1 MKRVKRLLAACLALA
16 ALLPLGAQELSQQ
29 QQDLMQL
36 QKFAQIYRYL
46 TNAYVDEVDT
56 APVIEGAITG
66 MLERLD
72 PHSAYIPAEEMKSV
86 RESFDGE
93 FSGIGVEFNVLRDT
107 VIVVNTIAGGPAERV
122 GVRPNDRIVRIDTLD
137 AVGMTRADVPKYLR
151 GATGTKV
158 AIDVVRHGTPGRLH
172 FVIVRDRIPLN
183 TVDAAYRVA
192 DGVGYIRVNRFG
204 NTTMPEFREAYRKLG
219 RPAGLILDLQGNGGG
234 LLEQAIEMAGFFLP
248 RGAVVVS
255 TEGRTV
261 PSVSY
266 ETQSPGEDMKGRLVV
281 LVDET
286 SASASEIVAGG
297 HAGLGPRHRGR
308 SPELRQ
314 GPRAAAGRPA
324 RRFGRAHHRGPLPY
338 PFGAGHPAPLRAGQA
353 ARVLS
358 GPPAALRR
366 PHARF
371 ARRRGAR
378 VPDPPHGTEG
388 LRRWRHPSR
397 RDRGSRY
404 GRLLELLRR
413 TGPPGCDGRFRE
425 RVARPL
431 ARLAVAALP
440 CFLRTSPPASR
451 SPTECS
457 TN

>member
-29 QQDLMQL
+29 QQDLLQL

-158 AIDVVRHGTPGRLH
+158 AIDVVRHGTPGWLH

-192 DGVGYIRVNRFG
+192 DGVGYIKVNRFG
-204 NTTMPEFREAYRKLG
+204 NTTMSEFREAYRKLG
-219 RPAGLILDLQGNGGG
+219 RPEGLILDLQGNGGG

-248 RGAVVVS
+248 RAPWS
-255 TEGRTV
+255 SR
-261 PSVSY
+261 
-266 ETQSPGEDMKGRLVV
+266 
-281 LVDET
+281 
-286 SASASEIVAGG
+286 
-297 HAGLGPRHRGR
+297 PRD
-308 SPELRQ
+308 
-314 GPRAAAGRPA
+314 A
-324 RRFGRAHHRGPLPY
+324 
-338 PFGAGHPAPLRAGQA
+338 PFR
-353 ARVLS
+353 
-358 GPPAALRR
+358 
-366 PHARF
+366 
-371 ARRRGAR
+371 
-378 VPDPPHGTEG
+378 
-388 LRRWRHPSR
+388 
-397 RDRGSRY
+397 
-404 GRLLELLRR
+404 
-413 TGPPGCDGRFRE
+413 
-425 RVARPL
+425 
-431 ARLAVAALP
+431 
-440 CFLRTSPPASR
+440 R
-451 SPTECS
+451 SPTRRRARAR
-457 TN
+457 T